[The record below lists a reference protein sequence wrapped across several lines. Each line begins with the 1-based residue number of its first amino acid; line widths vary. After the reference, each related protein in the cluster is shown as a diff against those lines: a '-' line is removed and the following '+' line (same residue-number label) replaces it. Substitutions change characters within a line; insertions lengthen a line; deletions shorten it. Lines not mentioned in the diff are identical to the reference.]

1 MATRRTKTTR
11 KNHRAGL
18 YRELETRGYVTHGQR
33 DPRTGRR
40 RQPCGGVHLRMVK
53 PEMVDQYLGD
63 DKLSPGTRARRD
75 HRSFP
80 TKNSKGQVESPLLT
94 YWTFVNFSQSY
105 RAVPTPRIQVN
116 G

>member
-33 DPRTGRR
+33 DPITGQR

-53 PEMVDQYLGD
+53 PEMIDRYLGD
-63 DKLSPGTRARRD
+63 DRLPLGTRPRWDR
-75 HRSFP
+75 RSFA
-80 TKNSKGQVESPLLT
+80 TKNSKGQVQDPILT
-94 YWTFVNFSQSY
+94 YWTFINFSKAY
-105 RAVPTPRIQVN
+105 RPHQEVSH